1 MRLGPQSLGSG
12 PAGGKEMT
20 ANTRIAKRSV
30 MIAGHATSVSLEAA
44 FWDALKDI
52 AAARGQSINA
62 LIGDIDRDRETD
74 GDGKP
79 GNLSSAVRVFVLE
92 NKKT

>member
-1 MRLGPQSLGSG
+1 MGIFGLAPIIAVVLGIG
-12 PAGGKEMT
+12 
-20 ANTRIAKRSV
+20 
-30 MIAGHATSVSLEAA
+30 
-44 FWDALKDI
+44 ALI
-52 AAARGQSINA
+52 YY

-79 GNLSSAVRVFVLE
+79 GNLSSAVRVFVLR

>member
-1 MRLGPQSLGSG
+1 M
-12 PAGGKEMT
+12 A
-20 ANTRIAKRSV
+20 
-30 MIAGHATSVSLEAA
+30 LEAA
-44 FWDALKDI
+44 LWDARKDI

-79 GNLSSAVRVFVLE
+79 GNLSSAVRVFVLR

>member
-1 MRLGPQSLGSG
+1 
-12 PAGGKEMT
+12 MT
-20 ANTRIAKRSV
+20 ANTRIDKRSV

-44 FWDALKDI
+44 FWDALKDV

-79 GNLSSAVRVFVLE
+79 GNLSSAVRVFVLA